1 MKRRRPTPHSRAQE
15 TAERAVRAKLGTSQ
29 QVTARELQES
39 TGTPMHILRMV
50 LAGMVYRG
58 ELVTVVKLAKHKRHS
73 NHYSLP

>member
-1 MKRRRPTPHSRAQE
+1 MKIRRRTHIAIQRS
-15 TAERAVRAKLGTSQ
+15 AERAVRAKLLTAQ
-29 QVTARELQES
+29 QVTARELQDS

-58 ELVTVVKLAKHKRHS
+58 ELVTVVKPAKNKMQS